1 MKKKISLEV
10 IAAQNVLTVELDS
23 TAYVKWENRA
33 KAVNVPLRLLL
44 SLFLTE
50 EVQRT

>member
-1 MKKKISLEV
+1 MKKRVEV
-10 IAAQNVLTVELDS
+10 IVAQNVLTIEMDT

-33 KAVNVPLRLLL
+33 KAVNVPLCLLL
-44 SLFLTE
+44 SLFLAE